1 MALVPWLFLE
11 QLGSLRGCQSR
22 SRESAQQR
30 RTCTLDDSITQEKS
44 PRGVTIMNIQKIL
57 VPVDYSDQSCQAL
70 QWGAS
75 LAEKYGARL
84 LLLHVISAAVE
95 EVCPQGARSMSPR
108 PYYYEVPAPGV
119 WIRHPLILEFE
130 EDAQAELHAFA
141 RKALKEAVP
150 VQVKVAVGKPA
161 EEILR
166 VACEEKVDLIVMGTH
181 GRTGVR
187 HLLLGSVAE
196 AIARYAPCPVC
207 MVRITGEVAP

>member
-1 MALVPWLFLE
+1 MAPVPWLSLE
-11 QLGSLRGCQSR
+11 ELGTWGGCQSR
-22 SRESAQQR
+22 SRASAHQS
-30 RTCTLDDSITQEKS
+30 RTCTLDDSITQEKVS
-44 PRGVTIMNIQKIL
+44 RGVTIMNIQNIL
-57 VPVDYSDQSCQAL
+57 VPVDYSDNSCQAL

-84 LLLHVISAAVE
+84 LLLHVMPAAVE
-95 EVCPQGARSMSPR
+95 EVYPQGAPSMR
-108 PYYYEVPAPGV
+108 PAPYDYEVSGPGV

-130 EDAQAELHAFA
+130 EEAQAELHAFA
-141 RKALKEAVP
+141 RRACKESVP
-150 VQVKVAVGKPA
+150 VQVKVTVGKPA

-166 VACEEKVDLIVMGTH
+166 VAREERVDLIVMGTH

-207 MVRITGEVAP
+207 MVRIGGEVAP

>member
-1 MALVPWLFLE
+1 
-11 QLGSLRGCQSR
+11 
-22 SRESAQQR
+22 
-30 RTCTLDDSITQEKS
+30 
-44 PRGVTIMNIQKIL
+44 
-57 VPVDYSDQSCQAL
+57 
-70 QWGAS
+70 
-75 LAEKYGARL
+75 
-84 LLLHVISAAVE
+84 
-95 EVCPQGARSMSPR
+95 MSPR

-166 VACEEKVDLIVMGTH
+166 VACEEKVHLIVMGTH

-196 AIARYAPCPVC
+196 AIARYAPVPGMHGAHHRRGGTLKYRHKPNACVENQPLVTHALSCPELHGAVL
-207 MVRITGEVAP
+207 VRIWPLWQWPAKAASPWRDLNRRTP